1 MSETK
6 FQAFLDRISDYWTDR
21 NFETWA
27 DHVSLPFSTITLTGH
42 LNNKGLVSLREDW
55 DLYCQTPDVLK
66 IAQIIRKGSK
76 KARHK
81 AARSLENRFGA
92 GFCSVALRLRGEG
105 EGGVRRSAVRRF
117 REPDFFSAIYL
128 FDFALCGAR

>member
-1 MSETK
+1 VSETK

-55 DLYCQTPDVLK
+55 DLYCQTLDVLK
-66 IAQIIRKGSK
+66 IAQIIRKAIVIEANEEDTLIGTYQTLMHTKGRRMVGLTPLLPCWSMT
-76 KARHK
+76 ARTG
-81 AARSLENRFGA
+81 RST
-92 GFCSVALRLRGEG
+92 
-105 EGGVRRSAVRRF
+105 
-117 REPDFFSAIYL
+117 P
-128 FDFALCGAR
+128 